1 MGKRGRDEV
10 GPNTGVYGLA
20 PAESADDVR
29 METFNAHRRHL
40 NQRFLEDL
48 QRKINADPFRWLE
61 KEVES
66 YKKHARRLRVRR
78 TSESSAGRASHSPR
92 SFAPRRAVAARCVP
106 GKDTLFLRRGRVF
119 LGGFSAVVSP

>member
-1 MGKRGRDEV
+1 MRVALRTLGASLDTPTAATMGKRGRDEV

-66 YKKHARRLRVRR
+66 YKKYAKRMRVRR
-78 TSESSAGRASHSPR
+78 TSESSAGRAYHS
-92 SFAPRRAVAARCVP
+92 
-106 GKDTLFLRRGRVF
+106 
-119 LGGFSAVVSP
+119 